1 MVNNLTVDAN
11 VVIQKLKEQI
21 GELSFQVALL
31 QGMNDIL
38 RNQKE
43 KGEEECPAE

>member
-31 QGMNDIL
+31 QGVNNIL
-38 RNQKE
+38 QNQKKKVE
-43 KGEEECPAE
+43 KNV

>member
-31 QGMNDIL
+31 QGVNDIL
-38 RNQKE
+38 QNQKE
-43 KGEEECPAE
+43 KVDENV